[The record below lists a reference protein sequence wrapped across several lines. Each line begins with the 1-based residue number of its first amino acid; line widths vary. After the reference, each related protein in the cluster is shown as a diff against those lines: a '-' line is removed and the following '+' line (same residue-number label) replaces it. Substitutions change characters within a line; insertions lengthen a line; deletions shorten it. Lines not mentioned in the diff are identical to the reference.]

1 MGIKKAAAE
10 VDWDALGHRVATEV
24 LDWEARGKSYY
35 SRDGIY
41 RGRICNWRP
50 ASDIGQCIEAMDEW
64 AAQAP
69 GRGWFLE
76 SPVDGVDAGYG
87 ATLQPG
93 PESFEASIGDW
104 SKCNAHKERA
114 CIDALLYT
122 LDKAPVRGRSS

>member
-1 MGIKKAAAE
+1 MARKKPERDWQAE
-10 VDWDALGHRVATEV
+10 GHRVATDV

-41 RGRICNWRP
+41 QCRIRNWRP
-50 ASDIGQCIEAMDEW
+50 ASDIAQCIAAMNEW
-64 AAQAP
+64 SMQAP

-93 PESFEASIGDW
+93 PDSFDASIGDW
-104 SKCNAHKERA
+104 SKSHPRITCA

-122 LDKAPVRGRSS
+122 LDKTPVRGRSS